1 MTAPVDVA
9 SSAIGDHALPLRFTS
24 APAATPRQRRRR
36 PGLVLGIVAAMVAA
50 TTVGVL
56 QITANLGYD
65 EARAG
70 FDAGRAS
77 TASTGATLQQEL
89 DALASTL
96 GNADLLLQTD
106 SGVLVAPAAREA
118 LSVAAADARRAVTPA
133 EDLLDRDLPD
143 AEAKPG
149 AFWELFAASG
159 ELASQTSDLDD
170 LAADRDRALPPLTIS
185 DIAVTDAGAAVLR
198 SAADAAPAFESAHL
212 SAKND
217 AVIALR
223 DAASRASAT
232 TLLDAS
238 AVETLVSLQ
247 DAAAQ
252 VVATEQVELAE
263 KAGPLQAARTEIE
276 AFARSLA
283 PGVLLEFDWNQV
295 VNDAGYNG
303 SMGGLTTWWWD
314 DPDRAVIELSNSV
327 AEQWP
332 AERSKALVAHEVG
345 HAISVKC
352 EDMYDSST
360 QDGIEKWATA
370 WAISIGFSDDAN
382 GVWAYGYPPQSYIDA
397 AYGCR

>member
-9 SSAIGDHALPLRFTS
+9 SSAIGDHTLPPRFTS
-24 APAATPRQRRRR
+24 ASVATPRSRRRR
-36 PGLVLGIVAAMVAA
+36 RGLALTAAAVVLAAM
-50 TTVGVL
+50 TVGVL

-65 EARAG
+65 EARTE
-70 FDAGRAS
+70 FDAGRAT
-77 TASTGATLQQEL
+77 TASTGAALRQEL
-89 DALASTL
+89 DRLASTL

-106 SGVLVAPAAREA
+106 SGVLVAPAARET
-118 LSVAAADARRAVTPA
+118 LSITASDAREVMTPA
-133 EDLLDRDLPD
+133 EDLLAQDLPA

-149 AFWELFAASG
+149 TFWALFAASD
-159 ELASQTSDLDD
+159 ELTAQTRDLND
-170 LAADRDRALPPLTIS
+170 LAADLDGAMPPLTAA
-185 DIAVTDAGAAVLR
+185 DTTVTDAGAAVLR

-223 DAASRASAT
+223 DAAARSSDT
-232 TLLDAS
+232 TILDAS

-252 VVATEQVELAE
+252 VVETEQEELAE
-263 KAGPLQAARTEIE
+263 KAGPLQPARMEIE

-295 VNDAGYNG
+295 VNNAGYNG

-332 AERSKALVAHEVG
+332 ADRSKALVAHEVG

-360 QDGIEKWATA
+360 QDSIEKWATA
-370 WAISIGFSDDAN
+370 WAISMGFSDDAN